1 MSARTGVDAAKLERL
16 LAPRSVAV
24 VGASERP
31 DSYGSNVLE
40 NLARAGFAGEVWGV
54 NPNRDEVHGR
64 PCVPSVSDLP
74 EPVDALVVAVPA
86 PAVAAI
92 LREAGA
98 TGCGGAV
105 VLSAGFGEV
114 AGGVELERELAAVAA
129 EHELPVCGP
138 NGNGV
143 CALAARAPLWGDGVS
158 GAVHSGAVAMISQ
171 SGNVAVNALNSRR
184 GIGFHTV
191 VSVGNSTVLDPADWL
206 AALAER
212 HGVRSVAMFCEDEGD
227 GERLALALA
236 RCAELGV
243 GVAMLKGG
251 SSVAGAAA
259 AAAHT
264 GAIAGDARVF
274 RAVVEEAGGAWA
286 ADPHELLELA
296 RVLAMPRSR
305 PSGRGGLAI
314 LTCSGGDS
322 SLAADAAEAR
332 GIELPALAPS
342 TTARLIEL
350 LPEAATPGNPLDYT
364 SVIWGQTDR
373 LEAIAR
379 TVGDDPAIDQLL
391 LFFDDS
397 PGLEPHARD
406 EWIATR
412 DALVAGAEASA
423 AAPLLASTL
432 PDLIDVG
439 AVLELTERGV
449 PTVAG
454 MGAALRAASA
464 LRDPIGDPE
473 RMRAIAAAARG
484 VTEPEG
490 AAPPAR
496 WRSEAEAKLML
507 GAAGIPVPLGQ
518 TAADHEGAVEI
529 GERIGYPLAIKLSA
543 PGLLHKTELGAVE
556 LGVFDAN
563 GLRSAAERLLAIG
576 HPGAEL
582 LIESMARDGADVV
595 VAAHTDGIV
604 PVLAI
609 GLGGIWTEVLD
620 DVSIVPLPASPTR
633 ILRAIG
639 ALRAAPVLT
648 GARGGP
654 QLDLAALADLASAA
668 GDLLLTERLELLE
681 LNPVRVD
688 GAGVVALDAVAR
700 G

>member
-1 MSARTGVDAAKLERL
+1 MSTRTGVDATKLERL

-40 NLARAGFAGEVWGV
+40 NLARAGFEGDVWGV

-64 PCVPSVSDLP
+64 PCVASVSELP
-74 EPVDALVVAVPA
+74 GPVDAVVVAVPA
-86 PAVAAI
+86 PGVPAA

-98 TGCGGAV
+98 LGCGGAV

-158 GAVHSGAVAMISQ
+158 ASVRRGAVAMVSQ

-227 GERLALALA
+227 GERFALALA
-236 RCAELGV
+236 RCSELGV
-243 GVAMLKGG
+243 GVAVLKGG
-251 SSVAGAAA
+251 SSAAGAAA

-274 RAVVEEAGGAWA
+274 RSLVEEAGGAWA
-286 ADPHELLELA
+286 TDPHELLELA
-296 RVLAMPRSR
+296 RVLAMPLSR

-322 SLAADAAEAR
+322 SLAADAADAR
-332 GIELPALAPS
+332 GIDLPALAPG
-342 TTARLIEL
+342 TMARLAEL

-364 SVIWGQTDR
+364 SVIWGQTER

-379 TVGDDPAIDQLL
+379 TVGDDAAIDQLL

-406 EWIATR
+406 EWKATR

-432 PDLIDVG
+432 PDLIDVP
-439 AVLELTERGV
+439 AVVELTERGV

-464 LRDPIGDPE
+464 LRVPLGDPE
-473 RMRAIAAAARG
+473 RLRAVAAATRG
-484 VTEPEG
+484 GSEPLG
-490 AAPPAR
+490 PAMPR
-496 WRSEAEAKLML
+496 WRSEAEVKRIL
-507 GAAGIPVPLGQ
+507 GRSGISVPRGQ
-518 TAADHEGAVEI
+518 TATSADEAMEI
-529 GERIGYPLAIKLSA
+529 AERIGYPVALKLSA
-543 PGLLHKTELGAVE
+543 PGLLHKTELDAVE
-556 LGVFDAN
+556 LWLSDHDA
-563 GLRSAAERLLAIG
+563 LRAAASRLLAIG

-582 LIESMARDGADVV
+582 LVESMAGPGVDVV
-595 VAAHTDGIV
+595 VAAHTDGVV

-620 DVSIVPLPASPTR
+620 DVVIVPLPASPTR
-633 ILRAIG
+633 VLRAIG
-639 ALRAAPVLT
+639 TLRAAPVLT

-654 QLDLAALADLASAA
+654 RLALAALADLASAA
-668 GDLLLTERLELLE
+668 GDLLLSERLELLE

-688 GAGVVALDAVAR
+688 GAGAVALDAVAR